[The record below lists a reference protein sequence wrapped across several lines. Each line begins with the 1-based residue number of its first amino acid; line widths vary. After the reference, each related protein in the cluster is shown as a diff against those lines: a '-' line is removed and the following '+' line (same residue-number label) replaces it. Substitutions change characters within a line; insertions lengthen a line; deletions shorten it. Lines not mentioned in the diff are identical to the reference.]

1 MVHGEIGVGLIPKH
15 RINTGS
21 IRVMV
26 NRDINFSLWLDF
38 IERDYLKNEFS
49 TLIKKGIVN
58 GATSNPAIFA
68 NAITTSPAYKEQ
80 LASLEGK
87 SAKEKYEALAIEDI
101 KTAAQMLRPLYDK
114 GDDGYISI
122 EVDPFLCNDTQ
133 GTIEEGKRLFK
144 AIGEPN
150 VMIKVPATQA
160 GYEAMSALMA
170 EGISV
175 NATLVFSP
183 KQATQCFKAMTKGIA
198 KGEIYGACRVEA
210 VISVFVSRFDRA
222 LDVELEQAGIDPSK
236 TGIYNAAKIYNM
248 IEGNEVPNIRAL
260 FASTGVKGDSLAPN
274 YYIKGL
280 MAAHSVNTAPLA
292 TIEAHIATNDRAE
305 VLPLDNEVINGYFMN
320 LEDND
325 FNMDKIYK
333 QLLDEGLV
341 AFEESFKEMLNQ
353 IA

>member
-1 MVHGEIGVGLIPKH
+1 
-15 RINTGS
+15 
-21 IRVMV
+21 MV
-26 NRDINFSLWLDF
+26 NREINFSLWLDF

-49 TLIKKGIVN
+49 DLLEKGIVN

-80 LASLEGK
+80 LATLEGK

-101 KTAAQMLRPLYDK
+101 KTAAQMLRPQYNN
-114 GDDGYISI
+114 GNDGYISI
-122 EVDPFLCNDTQ
+122 EVDPFLCNDTE
-133 GTIEEGKRLFK
+133 GTINEGKRLFK

-150 VMIKVPATQA
+150 VMVKVPATQA
-160 GYEAMSALMA
+160 GYEAMTELMS

-198 KGEIYGACRVEA
+198 KGSKYGACRVEG

-222 LDVELEQAGIDPSK
+222 LDTELEQAGIDPAK

-260 FASTGVKGDSLAPN
+260 FASTGVKGDSLDAN

-292 TIEAHIATNDRAE
+292 TIEAHIATSDSAE
-305 VLPLDNEVINGYFMN
+305 ALPLDQALINGYFMN
-320 LEDND
+320 LEDNGFD
-325 FNMDKIYK
+325 MDKIYK

-341 AFEESFKEMLNQ
+341 AFEQSFKKMLDQ
-353 IA
+353 IK

>member
-1 MVHGEIGVGLIPKH
+1 
-15 RINTGS
+15 
-21 IRVMV
+21 MV

-49 TLIKKGIVN
+49 ALLEKGIVN

-80 LASLEGK
+80 LALLEGK

-101 KTAAQMLRPLYDK
+101 RTAAKLLRPLYDE
-114 GDDGYISI
+114 GNDGYISI

-133 GTIEEGKRLFK
+133 GTIAEGKRLFK

-150 VMIKVPATQA
+150 VMVKVPATQA
-160 GYEAMSALMA
+160 GYEAMTTLMA
-170 EGISV
+170 DGISV

-198 KGEIYGACRVEA
+198 QGENYGACRVEA

-222 LDVELEQAGIDPSK
+222 LDTELEAAGIDPAK

-248 IEGNEVPNIRAL
+248 IEGNSVPNIRAL
-260 FASTGVKGDSLAPN
+260 FASTGVKGNAQEPN

-292 TIEAHIATNDRAE
+292 TIEAHVETNDRVE
-305 VLPLDNEVINGYFMN
+305 MLPIENDVLNGYFMN
-320 LEDND
+320 LEDNG
-325 FNMDKIYK
+325 FKMDAIYK

-341 AFEESFKEMLNQ
+341 AFEESFKDMLEQ
-353 IA
+353 IK

>member
-1 MVHGEIGVGLIPKH
+1 
-15 RINTGS
+15 
-21 IRVMV
+21 MV

-38 IERDYLKNEFS
+38 IERDYLKNEFGK
-49 TLIKKGIVN
+49 LLEQGIVN

-87 SAKEKYEALAIEDI
+87 SAKEKYEALAVQDI
-101 KTAAQMLRPLYDK
+101 KTAAQMLRPLYDE
-114 GDDGYISI
+114 GNDGYISI

-144 AIGEPN
+144 EIGEPN
-150 VMIKVPATQA
+150 VMVKVPATQA
-160 GYEAMSALMA
+160 GYEAMTVLMA
-170 EGISV
+170 DGISV

-183 KQATQCFKAMTKGIA
+183 KQATQCFKAMTKGISQ
-198 KGEIYGACRVEA
+198 GEQFGSCRVEA
-210 VISVFVSRFDRA
+210 VISIFVSRFDRA
-222 LDVELEQAGIDPSK
+222 LDVELEASGIDPHK

-248 IEGNEVPNIRAL
+248 IEDNEVPNIRAL
-260 FASTGVKGDSLAPN
+260 FASTGVKGDVLTAN

-292 TIEAHIATNDRAE
+292 TIEAHLETNETGEA
-305 VLPLDNEVINGYFMN
+305 LPIENSILNGYFMN
-320 LEDND
+320 LEDNG
-325 FNMDKIYK
+325 FNMDDIYK

-341 AFEESFKEMLNQ
+341 AFEESFKKMLEQ
-353 IA
+353 IQ

>member
-1 MVHGEIGVGLIPKH
+1 
-15 RINTGS
+15 
-21 IRVMV
+21 MV
-26 NRDINFSLWLDF
+26 NKDINFSLWLDF
-38 IERDYLKNEFS
+38 IERNYLKNKFS
-49 TLIKKGIVN
+49 ELIEKGIIN

-68 NAITTSPAYKEQ
+68 NAITTSSAYKEQ

-87 SAKEKYEALAIEDI
+87 SPKEKYEALAIEDI
-101 KTAAQMLRPLYDK
+101 KTAAQMLRPLYDR
-114 GDDGYISI
+114 GEDGYISI

-150 VMIKVPATQA
+150 VMIKIPATQA

-170 EGISV
+170 DGISV

-198 KGEIYGACRVEA
+198 KCEAYGACRVEG
-210 VISVFVSRFDRA
+210 VISIFVSRFDRL
-222 LDVELEQAGIDPSK
+222 LDRELEQVGIDPSK

-248 IEGNEVPNIRAL
+248 IEANDVPNIRAL
-260 FASTGVKGDSLAPN
+260 FASTSVKGDNLAPN
-274 YYIKGL
+274 YYIKEL
-280 MAAHSVNTAPLA
+280 MASHSVNTAPLA
-292 TIEAHIATNDRAE
+292 TIEAHIKTNDRAE
-305 VLPLDNEVINGYFMN
+305 VLPIDNSIINGYFMN
-320 LEDND
+320 LEDNG

-341 AFEESFKEMLNQ
+341 AFEESFRDMLNK

>member
-1 MVHGEIGVGLIPKH
+1 
-15 RINTGS
+15 
-21 IRVMV
+21 MV

-38 IERDYLKNEFS
+38 IERDYLKNEFGK
-49 TLIKKGIVN
+49 LLEQGIVN

-87 SAKEKYEALAIEDI
+87 SAKEKYEALAVQDI
-101 KTAAQMLRPLYDK
+101 KTAAQMLRPLYDE
-114 GDDGYISI
+114 GNDGYISI

-144 AIGEPN
+144 EIGEPN
-150 VMIKVPATQA
+150 VMVKVPSTQA
-160 GYEAMSALMA
+160 GYEAMTVLMA
-170 EGISV
+170 DGISV

-183 KQATQCFKAMTKGIA
+183 KQATQCFKAMTKGISQ
-198 KGEIYGACRVEA
+198 GEQFGSCRVEA
-210 VISVFVSRFDRA
+210 VISIFVSRFDRA
-222 LDVELEQAGIDPSK
+222 LDVELEASGIDPHK

-248 IEGNEVPNIRAL
+248 IEDNEVPNIRAL
-260 FASTGVKGDSLAPN
+260 FASTGVKGDALTAN

-292 TIEAHIATNDRAE
+292 TIEAHLETNETGEA
-305 VLPLDNEVINGYFMN
+305 LPIENSILNGYFMN
-320 LEDND
+320 LEDNG
-325 FNMDKIYK
+325 FNMDDIYK

-341 AFEESFKEMLNQ
+341 AFEESFKKMLEQ
-353 IA
+353 IQ